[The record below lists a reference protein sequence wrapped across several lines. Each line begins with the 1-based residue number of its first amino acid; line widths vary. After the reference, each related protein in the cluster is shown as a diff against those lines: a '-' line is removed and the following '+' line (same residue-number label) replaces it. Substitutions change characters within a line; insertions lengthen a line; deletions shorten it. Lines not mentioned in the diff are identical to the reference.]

1 MSRRPHIINGDEVF
15 VKRAL
20 PRLTA
25 SIPERLIVT
34 NRLILQDPYPQD
46 KSLLQTYFRKYGR
59 IKKIDLENGI
69 IDYEDYDDVDRVLLA
84 RPHYVRD
91 EEISVTKYSP
101 VEQQEDSDNHHHHQ
115 RSHRRHRSK
124 HHNHN
129 EQPERI
135 IRFSKHSGVQQN
147 HLENTAFDQEIM
159 NHNGKKE
166 QEDEEEA
173 EDGEMNDNDSS
184 IRYEQLEEQ
193 FQEYKKAKEIEICS
207 LRMDLE
213 HTKQQ
218 LADLTQEKLDLLIK
232 KQQLF
237 HNELTL
243 RLFPERISMQTQT
256 IDDLY
261 QSPSEHSNKKRK
273 LSLSPSINREFD
285 YYS

>member
-1 MSRRPHIINGDEVF
+1 MSNRPHIINGDEVF

-46 KSLLQTYFRKYGR
+46 KTLLQNYFRKYGR

-84 RPHYVRD
+84 RPHYIRD

-101 VEQQEDSDNHHHHQ
+101 AEQQEDSDNHHHHQ

-129 EQPERI
+129 EQSERI
-135 IRFSKHSGVQQN
+135 IRFSKHSGAQQN
-147 HLENTAFDQEIM
+147 HLDNTAFGQEMM

-166 QEDEEEA
+166 QEDEEEEV
-173 EDGEMNDNDSS
+173 EDGETNDSS

-193 FQEYKKAKEIEICS
+193 FQEYKQAKEIEICS